1 MMELVSIVLSGVDA
15 VLGVIFAS
23 LSQPL
28 LQVAE
33 GANNTHLLGI
43 DMSIDGLRSK
53 EYSYYIFGFLV
64 ASLILF
70 SYIIYLYMPKKL
82 SSLKTGEKIMF
93 GALVFGIVIAIIIGY
108 VQLIEGYLI

>member
-1 MMELVSIVLSGVDA
+1 MDGISLTYQCVLALLA
-15 VLGVIFAS
+15 VLDSNVGVLQMAAESAS
-23 LSQPL
+23 
-28 LQVAE
+28 
-33 GANNTHLLGI
+33 NNTYFLGI
-43 DMSIDGLRSK
+43 DMSIEGLRSK

-93 GALVFGIVIAIIIGY
+93 SALVFGIIIAIIIGY
-108 VQLIEGYLI
+108 VQLIEGYLL